1 MPSHNT
7 TKSFVRKWNNQD
19 IFYDV
24 NVLPIPNL
32 KFKYVFPFGSNR
44 VLLKRQEEHKVSVST
59 FLLGDLIVF
68 PVYCI
73 LSKTHKKYHLRC
85 LSSVSIKMKNTRT
98 YIRTTEKLKVLTCC
112 FQYSGRHKYKLSNE
126 IQS

>member
-1 MPSHNT
+1 M
-7 TKSFVRKWNNQD
+7 SFVRKRNNQD

-24 NVLPIPNL
+24 DVLPIPNL

-112 FQYSGRHKYKLSNE
+112 FSVFWKT
-126 IQS
+126 